1 MVKLGYKKRLLV
13 ININIAYYFNMLYF
27 IKENWS
33 YQNFYGIKVIMRGE
47 RIEYVSYVFSCSY
60 TYNNSNYRFRSS

>member
-1 MVKLGYKKRLLV
+1 MVKLGDKKRLLV

-33 YQNFYGIKVIMRGE
+33 YQNCGIKVIMRGE
-47 RIEYVSYVFSCSY
+47 RIAYVSYVFSCSY